1 MKELGANKSLLSW
14 LLQMGLIQH
23 CSRFLRKIS
32 VSKNLNHVSRD
43 LQIMAGGPESLRRL
57 GTWWAISMSC
67 IVRFFPPI

>member
-1 MKELGANKSLLSW
+1 MLTNRYTFLVVANGLNPTLFAMFLS
-14 LLQMGLIQH
+14 
-23 CSRFLRKIS
+23 KIS
-32 VSKNLNHVSRD
+32 VSKSLNHVSRD